1 METENPNSS
10 SLMLADPILL
20 EKIDK
25 LFACNVGEYIS
36 LPHLVVVGDQSSGK
50 SSVLEGLTK
59 LSFPRDSGLCTR
71 FATQIIF
78 GRNAS
83 LVDRVISASIIP
95 VPCIDLQQ
103 EQKLR
108 SWKAEGVQTL
118 SKEGFTEMIK
128 EVHQVMN
135 LSGAIGDGKAT
146 FSRNILCLEICGPQE
161 NHLSV
166 IDVPGIFKNTTSGRT
181 TKSDI
186 DLVRNMVDQ
195 YMRNPR
201 SIMLTVVPAN
211 VDIATQEIIET
222 AREVDPTGDRT
233 LRILTKPDLVDK
245 GAESKIVALIEGGN
259 LQGQLGWVL
268 VRNLGQRQLDEGT
281 VDRDDEEELFHR
293 QVPWNQVSNENY
305 GIRSLRTR
313 LRDILTS
320 AVRRVFPDVRSE
332 VSKRLK
338 ESKDALRLLGF
349 ERETP
354 EQQRRFLIDIVSEFQ
369 KITQHALCTNYGA
382 YDIFVKQEARLATLI
397 SNRNAQFCDD
407 MSDFGHEYAFKT
419 ECLALAQGEPTASVA
434 EESLQSNI
442 DNSESKESNLSGF
455 TESRKFPDLEELD
468 EILCQ
473 NLEIQCPSNSSIES
487 WIETIHHGAKGFE
500 IGTFNHTLLT
510 TLMKSQSSKWPMIAH
525 GYINDIIIIIHKF
538 IETVLGAVSMDQNI
552 PPKIIS
558 LLTDDLMF
566 KYRESISQVNF
577 LLKIERE
584 GTPMTL
590 NSYLS
595 DSLQK
600 CRQDRV
606 QSNMAP
612 LSIFVPKLGMVVR
625 MTDLTAQS
633 PQSNDK
639 QTAQDIHDILQSYYT
654 VACKRFVD
662 NVCMQAAD
670 HRLVTGAE
678 APMSLFSAL
687 WVDGLSTEE
696 LEEIAGEDMK
706 IRRKRRQPQAEIEG
720 LEAGRKV
727 LSRG

>member
-1 METENPNSS
+1 
-10 SLMLADPILL
+10 MLADPILL

-78 GRNAS
+78 RRNAS
-83 LVDRVISASIIP
+83 LVDRVISASMIP
-95 VPCIDLQQ
+95 EPGVDSQQ

-118 SKEGFTEMIK
+118 SKEGFSEMMK
-128 EVHQVMN
+128 EVHHVMD
-135 LSGAIGDGKAT
+135 LSTSIGDGKAT
-146 FSRNILCLEICGPQE
+146 FSRNILCLEICGPRE

-211 VDIATQEIIET
+211 VDIATQEIIEM
-222 AREVDPTGDRT
+222 AREVDSTGDRT

-245 GAESKIVALIEGGN
+245 GAESKIVALFEEGN

-268 VRNLGQRQLDEGT
+268 VRNLGQQQLDDGT
-281 VDRDDEEELFHR
+281 VDRDNEEELFHR
-293 QVPWNQVSNENY
+293 QVPWNNVSNENY
-305 GIRSLRTR
+305 GIGSLRTR
-313 LRDILTS
+313 LREILTS
-320 AVRRVFPDVRSE
+320 AVRRAFPDVRFE
-332 VSKRLK
+332 VSKKLK
-338 ESKDALRLLGF
+338 ESRDTLRLLGF

-354 EQQRRFLIDIVSEFQ
+354 EQQRRLLIDIVSEFQ

-382 YDIFVKQEARLATLI
+382 YDIFDKQEARLATLI
-397 SNRNAQFCDD
+397 ANRNAQFSCE
-407 MSDFGHEYAFKT
+407 MSEFGHEYAFKT
-419 ECLALAQGEPTASVA
+419 ECPAPAQDGSPAPIA
-434 EESLQSNI
+434 EEIFQSKSDSSDI
-442 DNSESKESNLSGF
+442 KEGNSPGF
-455 TESRKFPDLEELD
+455 MESRKFPDLEQLN
-468 EILCQ
+468 EILCE
-473 NLEIQCPSNSSIES
+473 NLEIEYPSTSGIER
-487 WIETIHHGAKGFE
+487 WIETIHHSAKGFE

-510 TLMKSQSSKWPMIAH
+510 TLMKRQSSKWPMIAH
-525 GYINDIIIIIHKF
+525 GYISDIIIIIHNF
-538 IETVLGAVSMDQNI
+538 IERVLEAAFVDQSI
-552 PPKIIS
+552 PPNIIA
-558 LLTDDLMF
+558 LLTDDLMS

-612 LSIFVPKLGMVVR
+612 LSTFAPKLGLVVR
-625 MTDLTAQS
+625 LTDLTAKS
-633 PQSNDK
+633 PQDNDK
-639 QTAQDIHDILQSYYT
+639 RTAQDIHDILQSYYT
-654 VACKRFVD
+654 VACRRFVD
-662 NVCMQAAD
+662 SVCMQAAD
-670 HRLVTGAE
+670 HRLVTGPE

-706 IRRKRRQPQAEIEG
+706 IRRKRRQLQAEIEG